1 MRIRRSIH
9 RFVCLLGFVELS
21 CGPPIDDWT
30 KDRPL
35 ANAAVRGD
43 VQRLDHLIATGANV
57 NDADAGGW
65 TALHLAAHEF
75 VKWGNRKNQ
84 SACLRLLIAHGA
96 NVNARTETGA
106 TPLEFGSWNPECVG
120 ILLTAG
126 ALVNT
131 VDAEGKTALMEA
143 ARYGSLDAV

>member
-1 MRIRRSIH
+1 MRQPSQLVIGS
-9 RFVCLLGFVELS
+9 LLFLELS
-21 CGPPIDDWT
+21 CEPPIDAWT

-43 VQRLDHLIATGANV
+43 VQRLHHLIATGANV

-65 TALHLAAHEF
+65 TALHFAAHEF
-75 VKWGNRKNQ
+75 VKCGDRKGQ
-84 SACLRLLIAHGA
+84 SACVRLLIAHGA
-96 NVNARTETGA
+96 NVNARTKTGL
-106 TPLEFGSWNPECVG
+106 TPLEMGSWNAECVG

-131 VDAEGKTALMEA
+131 VDARLDGADGSCSGTA
-143 ARYGSLDAV
+143 R